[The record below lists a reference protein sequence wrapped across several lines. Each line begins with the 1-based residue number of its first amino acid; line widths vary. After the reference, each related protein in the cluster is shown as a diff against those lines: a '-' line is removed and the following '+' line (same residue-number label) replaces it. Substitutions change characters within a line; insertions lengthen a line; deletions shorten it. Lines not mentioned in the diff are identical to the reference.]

1 MLDEYKETQAVAYKI
16 FMNEIN
22 NKKYSHA
29 YILETNGFHNPMS
42 FAIKMAKAL
51 FCIDTKNTDKIL
63 ELIDTN
69 NFPELKIIDP
79 EGLTIKKEDIEDL
92 QYEFAKKPVYSDKK
106 IYIINNANRLNG
118 SSANALLKF
127 LEEPNQDIVAI
138 LVVNNMYEMME
149 TILSRCQI
157 ISLIPEKTNLKEL
170 EIKDRILYML
180 NKTEEELKIIFETEN
195 IEELLF
201 KSIDFIK
208 YYESHKSDSFI
219 YINKIWFDY
228 YKTKESFDVAYQI
241 MVLYYTDILRISCG
255 AFPNIFFEQYEE
267 MQKIGNELSLN
278 NISGKIKI
286 ITNIDKRVKQNNNLN
301 LLMDKL
307 LIEFRRCDINE

>member
-29 YILETNGFHNPMS
+29 YMLEANGFHNPMS

-51 FCIDTKNTDKIL
+51 FCIGTKDTEKII

-79 EGLTIKKEDIEDL
+79 DGLTIKKEDIEDL
-92 QYEFAKKPVYSDKK
+92 QYEFSKKPVYSDKK
-106 IYIINNANRLNG
+106 IYIINNASRLNG
-118 SSANALLKF
+118 PSANALLKF
-127 LEEPNQDIVAI
+127 LEEPNQDIIAI
-138 LVVNNMYEMME
+138 LVVNNMYEVME

-157 ISLIPEKTNLKEL
+157 ISLIPEKIDLKKL

-180 NKTEEELKIIFETEN
+180 NKTEEEIKAIFETED
-195 IEELLF
+195 IEEYLF
-201 KSIDFIK
+201 KCIDFIK
-208 YYESHKSDSFI
+208 YYETHKSDSFI

-228 YKTKESFDVAYQI
+228 YKIKESFDVAYQI

-255 AFPNIFFEQYEE
+255 ALPNIFFEQYDE
-267 MQKIGNELSLN
+267 MKNLATNISLN
-278 NISGKIKI
+278 NISEKIKI
-286 ITNIDKRVKQNNNLN
+286 ITNISKRVKQNNNLN

-307 LIEFRRCDINE
+307 LIDFRKCDIDG